1 MNGSGSMTKLIV
13 IPTTV
18 KQIYDLISF
27 CDGYILNIKDLSINA
42 PSYFELDELKDIIKY
57 LKEKDKKVFINLNK
71 NFHNDDLEKLENC
84 LIDLKNLNIDGVLYY
99 DISVI
104 NIKDR
109 IDLNYDLIWAQE
121 HLTTNYSTCNYWYDF
136 GVKYAYLS
144 NEITLDEI
152 INIKKE
158 TKMGLF
164 VNVLGYL
171 PMFTSK
177 RHLVDNYLKTFSLK
191 ESDNY
196 HIYKE
201 GNSYPIVDNNDGTTV
216 YSSKILNAFDEYLG
230 LKKLNIDYCV
240 LNSFLINDKVFE
252 EIVKI
257 FNTVNDENKK
267 ELSSNLDKLLE
278 GKWDKG
284 FLYKETVY
292 KVKKN
297 DKDN

>member
-13 IPTTV
+13 IPTTI

-27 CDGYILNIKDLSINA
+27 GDGYILGIKGLSVNM
-42 PSYFELDELKDIIKY
+42 PSYFELNEIKEVIKY
-57 LKEKDKKVFINLNK
+57 LKENNKKVFISLNK
-71 NFHNDDLEKLENC
+71 NLHNKDLIKVQVCVLELNKLE
-84 LIDLKNLNIDGVLYY
+84 IDGVFYY
-99 DISVI
+99 DIGIV
-104 NIKDR
+104 NIKNR
-109 IDLNYDLIWAQE
+109 LDLNFDLIWSQE
-121 HLTTNYSTCNYWYDF
+121 HLTTNYSTCNYWYNF

-152 INIKKE
+152 VNIKKE

-191 ESDNY
+191 GSDNY
-196 HIYKE
+196 HIFKE

-216 YSSKILNAFDEYLG
+216 YSSKILNAFDEYLEF
-230 LKKLNIDYCV
+230 KKNNIDYCV
-240 LNSFLINDKVFE
+240 LNSFLINNNDFE
-252 EIVKI
+252 EIVKC
-257 FNTVNDENKK
+257 FNGVNEDNKE
-267 ELSSNLDKLLE
+267 ELSNKINNLLDN
-278 GKWDKG
+278 KWDKG